1 MSKILKQLNDDQN
14 KVADTNG
21 IMKLQAWD
29 YGVVQDLTN
38 KKITATVAN
47 ASGFLFD
54 IDLVSNGTEIDLDFK
69 DSQLQQ
75 LTPDTYYLEIK
86 VTDADGDISVFPT
99 EGYATF
105 KINKNLHATEG
116 AIVPQITFDNV
127 IQAVDEKVN
136 HYISTIAKGDKGD
149 TGPKGD
155 KGNTGDRGPQG
166 IQGVAGK
173 DFSIVKTFPSVAKM
187 TGDGLSDGDF
197 VMVSSDVEDVDNA
210 KLYIWNGKQFN
221 FISDL
226 SGSQGIKGET
236 GPQGVK
242 GDTGPQGPKGDTGVV
257 DYTKTVNTTGDQTV
271 AGAKTFSDKLT
282 INGVSQANYWYK
294 SVSNTSANPIMEV
307 QDKNTNSLNAIGY
320 YYSGD
325 ASGQGV
331 TLGAG
336 GLTVVGGGESAKNVT
351 DHIAAGDTNIN
362 AWPIAAGISDEH
374 TIISS
379 DKAIYF
385 FENQQIS
392 PTYTNIWRLNTS
404 GYWDRYDTTAGKWI
418 NVIPN
423 TSGLLAQDASVV
435 HNSGNESVTGNKTF
449 TGTVTAG
456 GTALTDTGWKD
467 IPLLSGMS
475 AVTNRYRILNGIVY
489 VQLIQ
494 VKGATNG
501 QDMATL
507 PSEAAPD
514 VDLFFPWKTGDFSGN
529 LMIHKSTGKVG
540 VTAGNASDKTVT
552 YSMVTSYPVA

>member
-242 GDTGPQGPKGDTGVV
+242 GDTGVV
-257 DYTKTVNTTGDQTV
+257 DYTKTVNITGDQTV
-271 AGAKTFSDKLT
+271 AGAKTFSNKLT
-282 INGVSQANYWYK
+282 ASGVAQANWFYK
-294 SVSNTSANPIMEV
+294 HINSGTTKTAVLEVIDDNIDSNPHTVGTYYSSGKSDGNGIVLSAN
-307 QDKNTNSLNAIGY
+307 
-320 YYSGD
+320 
-325 ASGQGV
+325 
-331 TLGAG
+331 
-336 GLTVVGGGESAKNVT
+336 GLTLVGGGESGST
-351 DHIAAGDTNIN
+351 
-362 AWPIAAGISDEH
+362 ISDA
-374 TIISS
+374 ISS
-379 DKAIYF
+379 GTSDSTILPFNVFNSEHMVVASDNAIYF
-385 FENQQIS
+385 MPNQQSGIN
-392 PTYTNIWRLNTS
+392 YTNIFRLNTT
-404 GYWDRYDTTAGKWI
+404 GYWDRYDTSSSKWV

-423 TSGLLAQDASVV
+423 NSGLLAQDASVV

-475 AVTNRYRILNGIVY
+475 AVTNRYRILNGVVY

-501 QDMATL
+501 QDLATL
-507 PSEAAPD
+507 PAEAAPD

-529 LMIHKSTGKVG
+529 LLIHKSTGKIG
-540 VTAGNASDKTVT
+540 VTAGNSSDKTVT
-552 YSMVTSYPVA
+552 YSMVTSYPAV